1 MRQRVKLSGKMV
13 CLLVLLLVPMLLAAG
28 DRAEFINLGF
38 SDDGS
43 IFLYGQYGKDAE
55 GRYLYADI
63 IAHSID
69 EDRRVDEL
77 TISRQYPI
85 RQFSGQSGVNAL
97 LMSLREHAS
106 SHALPIN
113 YTNTGSVLFF
123 QLPGQDAG
131 ELVTFTDYADM
142 TLYTVSL
149 TIRPKEREPGTNATI
164 QLTLFRELRNG
175 TKSRF
180 STGSL
185 LEPLEGVYEFH
196 IKQVV
201 LSPDRTKIV
210 IVIQTRVFNEED
222 GDEDYRYTV
231 YAMPLDKQ

>member
-1 MRQRVKLSGKMV
+1 M
-13 CLLVLLLVPMLLAAG
+13 LLLVPMLLAAG

-43 IFLYGQYGKDAE
+43 IFLYGQYGKDTE

-63 IAHSID
+63 IAHSLVD
-69 EDRRVDEL
+69 DQRVDEM
-77 TISRQYPI
+77 TISRQYPM
-85 RQFSGQSGVNAL
+85 RQFSGQSGLNAL
-97 LMSLREHAS
+97 LMGLREHAS
-106 SHALPIN
+106 SYSLPIN

-149 TIRPKEREPGTNATI
+149 TIRPKERKPGTDATI
-164 QLTLFRELRNG
+164 LLTLFRELRDG

-185 LEPLEGVYEFH
+185 LEPLEGIYEFH
-196 IKQVV
+196 IKQAV
-201 LSPDRTKIV
+201 LSPDRSGIIV
-210 IVIQTRVFNEED
+210 VIQTRVFNEAD

-231 YAMPLDKQ
+231 YSIPFDGQ